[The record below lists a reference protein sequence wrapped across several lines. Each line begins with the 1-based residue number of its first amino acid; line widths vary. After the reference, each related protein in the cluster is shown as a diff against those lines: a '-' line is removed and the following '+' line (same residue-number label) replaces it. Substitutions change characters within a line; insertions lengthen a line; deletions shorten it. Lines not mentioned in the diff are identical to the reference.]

1 MPAAVEYIQDN
12 HSAEYRALEDAF
24 VAEYDSRAKLFD
36 RHWLYYKGIMPEP
49 LKLEKDGY
57 NDNVILAKIDQLA
70 DKTVSFLYGDGIT
83 FNAGEGTG
91 RDDPADQAL
100 DDLWRA
106 NRGSLTQHKM
116 ALNGALCGHVAVRIE
131 PRQGMP
137 PRIVPINPAHFSV
150 FWDQADYEHVL
161 WYRLQYRYANGSGKR
176 VDYVNGSAMADDGNP
191 DRWYEIVYGIEPHSS
206 HWAEAGRRP
215 LPWAWPPIV
224 DWQNMP
230 LPADYYGQDDIARAL
245 RLNDA
250 LNFVASDYNRILK
263 HHGHPRTIGVGMQ
276 AGDVVGSEVGGFWTV
291 NKPATEAQIYNLE
304 MASDLAAAREL
315 MGILNAEIWQSGRM
329 VDPQTLK
336 DRVGT
341 LTNFGLKVLYT
352 DAITKTQT
360 KRELYS
366 EGFQAINQRCLE
378 IMGMQVPETI
388 ETIWP
393 DVLPQDQVAVGT
405 AVIAELGAGLLSKQ
419 QARDK
424 LGVDHE
430 EAEAQIAEE
439 SAGQETLGMRLLGA
453 FEKGA

>member
-1 MPAAVEYIQDN
+1 MPAATEYLTDDRG
-12 HSAEYRALEDAF
+12 AEYRALEDAF
-24 VAEYDSRAKLFD
+24 VAEYDSRARLFD
-36 RHWLYYKGIMPEP
+36 RHWAYYKGIMPEP

-176 VDYVNGSAMADDGNP
+176 VDYVNAPALGEKNP
-191 DRWYEIVYGIEPHSS
+191 DRWYEIVYSINPNGNIWSET
-206 HWAEAGRRP
+206 GRN
-215 LPWAWPPIV
+215 LFPWPWCPVI

-230 LPADYYGQDDIARAL
+230 LPADYYGQDDVARAL

-329 VDPQTLK
+329 VDPQTMRDK
-336 DRVGT
+336 VGQ
-341 LTNFGLKVLYT
+341 LTNFGIRVLFT
-352 DAITKTQT
+352 DALAKTET
-360 KRELYS
+360 KRLLYA
-366 EGFQAINQRCLE
+366 EGYEAINKRCLE
-378 IMGMQVPETI
+378 LMGMAVPDTI

-393 DVLPQDQVAVGT
+393 DPIPVDLEAAST

-424 LGVDHE
+424 VGVDHE